1 LIYFLA
7 LFIVQRVTRNSMS
20 YLEKLNKKLNQID
33 KKEKPNKLEDRQI
46 QTSPIIDNPNS
57 KSSKDKESDKTLT
70 KVENKPKA
78 IISKKE
84 KKESMENEDGLY
96 VSIKDWSD
104 DDKPREKLRL
114 KGKNAL
120 SNAELLA
127 ILLGSG
133 SRSKSAVD
141 LAKDILRSVDNNLT
155 ELGKVSIDELI
166 KKFNGVG
173 EAKAVTIVA
182 ATELGRRRQMS
193 AIKDRPEVRGSLDAY
208 NVIAPMLADL
218 HHEEFWILMLNR
230 GNQVLKRV
238 QVSLGGVSGTV
249 VDAKIIFKKALEIP
263 ASAIILCHNHPSGNL
278 RPSMPD
284 IEITKKIKA
293 GAELIDIKVL
303 DHLIISERGYF
314 SFADEG
320 MM

>member
-1 LIYFLA
+1 M
-7 LFIVQRVTRNSMS
+7 N
-20 YLEKLNKKLNQID
+20 YLDKLNQKLNKID
-33 KKEKPNKLEDRQI
+33 KKERLEDREI
-46 QTSPIIDNPNS
+46 LISSIVETSE
-57 KSSKDKESDKTLT
+57 KEPEKGNTTDKT
-70 KVENKPKA
+70 A
-78 IISKKE
+78 SKKA
-84 KKESMENEDGLY
+84 KSIPNPKQTPKDT
-96 VSIKDWSD
+96 VTAHISIKDWSD
-104 DDKPREKLRL
+104 DDRPREKLML
-114 KGKNAL
+114 KGKHAL

-133 SRSKSAVD
+133 SRSRSAVD
-141 LAKDILRSVDNNLT
+141 LAKEILRSVDNNLK

-166 KKFNGVG
+166 SRFHGVG
-173 EAKAVTIVA
+173 EAKAITIA
-182 ATELGRRRQMS
+182 AAMELGRRRGLTE
-193 AIKDRPEVRGSLDAY
+193 IKNRPEIRGSRDAY
-208 NVIAPMLADL
+208 NVLAPLLADL
-218 HHEEFWILMLNR
+218 HHEEFWVLMLNR
-230 GNQVLKRV
+230 GNQVLKRI

-249 VDAKIIFKKALEIP
+249 VDAKIVFKKALAIP

-278 RPSMPD
+278 RPSKPD

>member
-1 LIYFLA
+1 
-7 LFIVQRVTRNSMS
+7 MS
-20 YLEKLNKKLNQID
+20 YLDKLNQKLNKIDNKDASGKLQDREVFILPIVDTPEDLPDKDDKTDKTSLTSAETQSTISKKGKN
-33 KKEKPNKLEDRQI
+33 KKEKVD
-46 QTSPIIDNPNS
+46 THF
-57 KSSKDKESDKTLT
+57 
-70 KVENKPKA
+70 
-78 IISKKE
+78 
-84 KKESMENEDGLY
+84 
-96 VSIKDWSD
+96 SIKDWSD
-104 DDKPREKLRL
+104 DDRPREKLML
-114 KGKNAL
+114 KGKQAL

-133 SRSKSAVD
+133 SRSQSAVD
-141 LAKDILRSVDNNLT
+141 LAKDILRSVDDNLN
-155 ELGKVSIDELI
+155 ELGKVSIEELI
-166 KKFNGVG
+166 NKFRGVG
-173 EAKAVTIVA
+173 EAKAITIVA
-182 ATELGRRRQMS
+182 AMELGRRR
-193 AIKDRPEVRGSLDAY
+193 ALTEIKNRPEIRGSLDAY

-249 VDAKIIFKKALEIP
+249 VDAKIIFKKALAIP

>member
-1 LIYFLA
+1 
-7 LFIVQRVTRNSMS
+7 MS
-20 YLEKLNKKLNQID
+20 YLDKLNQKLNKID
-33 KKEKPNKLEDRQI
+33 KKEKLEDREI
-46 QTSPIIDNPNS
+46 VISSIVKTSEKQPEKENS
-57 KSSKDKESDKTLT
+57 TDKI
-70 KVENKPKA
+70 P
-78 IISKKE
+78 SKKTNSIPNP
-84 KKESMENEDGLY
+84 KQTPKDTATAH

-104 DDKPREKLRL
+104 DDRPREKLML
-114 KGKNAL
+114 KGKHAL

-133 SRSKSAVD
+133 SRSRSAVD
-141 LAKDILRSVDNNLT
+141 LAKEILRSVDNNLK

-166 KKFNGVG
+166 SRFHGVG
-173 EAKAVTIVA
+173 EAKAITIA
-182 ATELGRRRQMS
+182 AAMELGRRRGL
-193 AIKDRPEVRGSLDAY
+193 AKIKNRPEIRGSRDAY
-208 NVIAPMLADL
+208 NVLAPLLADL
-218 HHEEFWILMLNR
+218 HHEEFWVLMLNR
-230 GNQVLKRV
+230 GNQVLKRI

-249 VDAKIIFKKALEIP
+249 VDAKIVFKKALAIP

-278 RPSMPD
+278 RPSKPD

-320 MM
+320 IM